1 MKEIASALA
10 NVRKFVI
17 IFDELFRGTN
27 VKDAFDA
34 SLLIITSLSR
44 IKNNLFFISTHILEV
59 ADILQ
64 ESESIDFRCFESDL
78 VDQKPVYDYKL
89 KEGISRERVGMKI
102 LQEQNIP
109 EILERVINQQTPN

>member
-1 MKEIASALA
+1 MLGKGNNL
-10 NVRKFVI
+10 VI

-34 SLLIITSLSR
+34 SLLVITSLSR

-59 ADILQ
+59 ADTLQ
-64 ESESIDFRCFESDL
+64 ESESIDFRCFESEL
-78 VDQKPVYDYKL
+78 INQKPLYDYKL

-102 LQEQNIP
+102 LQDQNIP
-109 EILERVINQQTPN
+109 EILNRVINQQTTN